1 MKTRRIAV
9 PALLALAACAAP
21 AAANAAT
28 LAPGK
33 ACFGDGDPI
42 TLGGTGFT
50 PGAPV
55 TVAADGRQFNGAL
68 TSSATG
74 TVAGRLLPFTV
85 VAGRTQR
92 SVFTA
97 TDTANPANVGQTTVT
112 RARLRV
118 TVTPAN
124 ASPRSVRRFR
134 ARGFTAGNTLYR
146 HITRGRSVS
155 NGRMAR
161 LKGACRETSLRKR
174 LFRKSARSGTYRVQF
189 DTNRKYSSKTVQRV
203 RFRVRVYR
211 TVRRASSSASAAAV
225 GQREVWTQ
233 VR

>member
-1 MKTRRIAV
+1 V
-9 PALLALAACAAP
+9 CAAP
-21 AAANAAT
+21 ASASAAT
-28 LAPGK
+28 LAPGQ

-68 TSSATG
+68 TATATG
-74 TVAGRLLPFTV
+74 TIAGRLVPFSL
-85 VAGRTQR
+85 VAGKTQN

-118 TVTPAN
+118 TVSPAN

-134 ARGFTAGNTLYR
+134 ATGFTAGSTLYR
-146 HITRGRSVS
+146 HIVRGRAVS
-155 NGRMAR
+155 NGKMAK
-161 LKGACRETSLRKR
+161 LKGACRAASVRKR
-174 LFRKSARSGTYRVQF
+174 LFRKNAKSGTYRVQF
-189 DTNRKYSSKTVQRV
+189 DSKRSYSTKTVQRV

-211 TVRRASSSASAAAV
+211 IVRRANSASAASASTS
-225 GQREVWTQ
+225 EVWTQ
-233 VR
+233 LP